1 MSNGNLKGFS
11 AELAATWDKK
21 HMKHV
26 FNCIGHTLK
35 IPDISGSD
43 GIYVINENGKR
54 YMDLES
60 GVWCVS
66 VGHRNPRVNRRINEQ
81 IDAIIQSGFSYSS
94 PVVDIAAERVLDIT
108 GLYGGK
114 CVFLCSGSEA
124 IEIGRQITRHLTGYG
139 LSMTLH
145 DSYLGAYSSVSD
157 RSTGWYLF
165 DWTKCSNCTLN
176 NNCSRDCQLFK
187 EIPEGISEFVFE
199 PGSSSGYV
207 RFPPVS
213 LIRNLV
219 EIVRE
224 GDGKILVNE
233 VTTGVGRTG
242 KWFGFQHYGI
252 NPDMIAIGKG
262 IGNGYPVSVAVLGE
276 SITMDIENSSF
287 KYSQS
292 HQNDPLGASV
302 VKEVIDYIEEAGL
315 IAGTQRKGKR
325 FVRQLEQLVD
335 GEILTGVRGRGLMIA
350 VDVCDSRSTE
360 LICNELINKGFIVGN
375 RGSFIRIDPPLTI
388 TENEFDVFIETFKG
402 ILQGMQSR
410 SRR

>member
-1 MSNGNLKGFS
+1 
-11 AELAATWDKK
+11 
-21 HMKHV
+21 MKHV

-35 IPDISGSD
+35 IPDIVRSD
-43 GIYVINENGKR
+43 GVYVIDDNGNR

-66 VGHRNPRVNRRINEQ
+66 LGHRNPRVNKRISEQ

-94 PVVDIAAERVLDIT
+94 PVVDSAAERILDIT
-108 GLYGGK
+108 GFYGGK

-124 IEIGRQITRHLTGYG
+124 IEIGRQITKHLTGFR

-165 DWTKCSNCTLN
+165 DWRRCANCKWKNKCTG
-176 NNCSRDCQLFK
+176 DCELLK

-207 RFPPVS
+207 RFPPES
-213 LIRNLV
+213 MIRNLV
-219 EIVRE
+219 KIVRQS
-224 GDGKILVNE
+224 GGKILVNE
-233 VTTGVGRTG
+233 VTTGIGRTG
-242 KWFGFQHYGI
+242 KWFGYQHYGI
-252 NPDMIAIGKG
+252 TPDIIAIGKG
-262 IGNGYPVSVAVLGE
+262 IGNGYPVSVAVLSE
-276 SITMDIENSSF
+276 SIIRDLENTSF
-287 KYSQS
+287 RYSQS

-302 VKEVIDYIEEAGL
+302 VKEVIDHIEADRL
-315 IAGTQRKGKR
+315 VAGTQRNGKR
-325 FVRQLEQLVD
+325 FVQQLEHLVD
-335 GEILTGVRGRGLMIA
+335 GKILTGVRGRGLMIA
-350 VDVCDSRSTE
+350 VDVCDSKSTE

-388 TENEFDVFIETFKG
+388 TENEFDVFMEAFKG
-402 ILQGMQSR
+402 ILHEMQSR
-410 SRR
+410 SQR

>member
-1 MSNGNLKGFS
+1 
-11 AELAATWDKK
+11 
-21 HMKHV
+21 MKHV

-35 IPDISGSD
+35 IPDIVRSD
-43 GIYVINENGKR
+43 GVYVIDVNGKR

-66 VGHRNPRVNRRINEQ
+66 VGHRNPRVNKRISEQ
-81 IDAIIQSGFSYSS
+81 VDAIIQSGFSYSS
-94 PVVDIAAERVLDIT
+94 PIVDSAAERVLDIT
-108 GLYGGK
+108 GFYGGK

-124 IEIGRQITRHLTGYG
+124 IEIGRQITRHLTGYR

-165 DWTKCSNCTLN
+165 DWKRCSNCELI
-176 NNCSRDCQLFK
+176 NNCKRDCELLK
-187 EIPEGISEFVFE
+187 NIPEGISEFVFE

-219 EIVRE
+219 EIVRQR
-224 GDGKILVNE
+224 GGKILVNE
-233 VTTGVGRTG
+233 VTTGMGRTG
-242 KWFGFQHYGI
+242 KWFGYQHYGI
-252 NPDMIAIGKG
+252 IPDIIAIGKG

-276 SITMDIENSSF
+276 SIMGDLENNSF
-287 KYSQS
+287 RYSQS
-292 HQNDPLGASV
+292 HQNDPLGASI

-315 IAGTQRKGKR
+315 LSGTQRNGKK
-325 FVRQLEQLVD
+325 FVRQLEHLVD
-335 GEILTGVRGRGLMIA
+335 GEILKSVRGRGLMIA
-350 VDVCDSRSTE
+350 IEVCDHSSTE
-360 LICNELINKGFIVGN
+360 LICNELIKKGFIVGN

-388 TENEFDVFIETFKG
+388 TEHELDMFIEAFSG
-402 ILQGMQSR
+402 IVHGIQSK
-410 SRR
+410 S